1 MKKKLL
7 SLVIVSIALLMLL
20 GAGLQ
25 DPALAGAAGEEPAE
39 SEAGAPLDSQ
49 SEEPDASETK
59 ESGEPDGPVEPVE
72 DPGPDLFYPAVPM
85 RLFSAPQL
93 SGTPIEPDAND
104 NFEPWGV
111 PGSLKLDKKA
121 VPVEGKPNQWLVTLT
136 LEGKDLEVETTSD
149 IVLVIDTSGSMK
161 GTRMSAAINAAKAFV
176 NTLLKEGDD
185 STRIAVVSFATDAK
199 VHNESSP
206 FKGYSGKNSLLS
218 TIDGL
223 KADGGTFTQAG
234 LRKARLLL
242 ENSSTADNKNIV
254 LLSDGEP
261 TFSYPIVSV
270 NNKLDEDHFSNM
282 GQSGTRGIIIWS
294 PVYDYHA
301 RDDLGE
307 AEYNYNGTAGGG
319 SSITTLIKTIKTG
332 SALGGTRIYHD
343 YYYHHGHSAIAESGF
358 AWADNITVYS
368 VGLYAGVNGQDI
380 LNRIAPDRSYE
391 ATEEDLEAIFQDIA
405 GSISDIAAARSC
417 KVVDPLEDMFS
428 IIPEGNPVITV
439 NRGTAVY
446 DSATRTITWSGFTV
460 SEGQPATMSYIVQ
473 IDDSAQSGV
482 LYPTNKDTFVDY
494 KNINDQDARK
504 YFDVPK
510 VKIEGE
516 GEIKI
521 TKSVQGGDSNN
532 KRFAI
537 YLIKEDDSS
546 GQVWSA
552 LLADGETATITGLGT
567 GTYTIREVVPMGYES
582 VGIDPLTVTFTAG
595 DPTAVVNVT
604 VTNKKVDEPWF
615 RDDDEKT
622 NTFRLAGNW

>member
-319 SSITTLIKTIKTG
+319 SSITTLIKTIETG

-405 GSISDIAAARSC
+405 GSITKIAAARNC
-417 KVVDPLEDMFS
+417 TVIDPLGDMFS
-428 IIPEGNPVITV
+428 IIPGGSPDIMV

-446 DSATRTITWSGFTV
+446 DPSSRTITWSDFTV
-460 SEGQPATMSYIVQ
+460 REGHPATMSYIVQ
-473 IDDSAQSGV
+473 IHDNALSGV
-482 LYPTNKDTFVDY
+482 LYPTNRPTYINYTNVLGDPATKDFP
-494 KNINDQDARK
+494 IPQAG
-504 YFDVPK
+504 
-510 VKIEGE
+510 IEAAGS
-516 GEIKI
+516 IKI
-521 TKSVQGGDSNN
+521 TKTVQN
-532 KRFAI
+532 
-537 YLIKEDDSS
+537 DDSS
-546 GQVWSA
+546 GKRFPIYVVREADGRTWSA
-552 LLADGETATITGLGT
+552 LLADGETATITGLGV
-567 GTYTIREVVPMGYES
+567 GTYSINEVVPMGYEFISISASS
-582 VGIDPLTVTFTAG
+582 VSFTVENPSAEFAI
-595 DPTAVVNVT
+595 T
-604 VTNKKVDEPWF
+604 VANKKVDEPWF

>member
-185 STRIAVVSFATDAK
+185 STQIAVVSFATDVT
-199 VHNESSP
+199 VHNQTSP
-206 FKGYSGKNSLLS
+206 FKGYSEKGSLIS
-218 TIDGL
+218 AIDGL

-234 LRKARLLL
+234 LRRARLLL
-242 ENSSTADNKNIV
+242 QNSTADNRYIV

-261 TFSYPIVSV
+261 TYSYVIKNIKMNTTFFVKSGGKWCTKD
-270 NNKLDEDHFSNM
+270 NLDETS
-282 GQSGTRGIIIWS
+282 
-294 PVYDYHA
+294 
-301 RDDLGE
+301 
-307 AEYNYNGTAGGG
+307 YNYNSKEGNGGEMLTQ
-319 SSITTLIKTIKTG
+319 IYDWFIIPTG
-332 SALGGTRIYHD
+332 
-343 YYYHHGHSAIAESGF
+343 YYYHHGHSAIAESRF

-405 GSISDIAAARSC
+405 GSITKIAAARNC
-417 KVVDPLEDMFS
+417 TVIDPLGDMFS
-428 IIPEGNPVITV
+428 IIPGGSPDIMV

-446 DSATRTITWSGFTV
+446 DPSSRTITWSDFTV
-460 SEGQPATMSYIVQ
+460 REGHPATMSYIVQ
-473 IDDSAQSGV
+473 IHDNALSGV
-482 LYPTNKDTFVDY
+482 LYPTNRPTYINYTNVLGDPATKDFP
-494 KNINDQDARK
+494 IPQAG
-504 YFDVPK
+504 
-510 VKIEGE
+510 IEAAGS
-516 GEIKI
+516 IKI
-521 TKSVQGGDSNN
+521 TKTVQN
-532 KRFAI
+532 
-537 YLIKEDDSS
+537 DDSS
-546 GQVWSA
+546 GKRFPIYVVREADGRTWSA
-552 LLADGETATITGLGT
+552 LLADGETATITGLGV
-567 GTYTIREVVPMGYES
+567 GTYSINEVVPMGYEFISISASS
-582 VGIDPLTVTFTAG
+582 VSFTVENPSAEFAI
-595 DPTAVVNVT
+595 T
-604 VTNKKVDEPWF
+604 VANKKVDEPWF